1 MARLRTHQMKKIL
14 PLLLIGLLPGC
25 GWSSNGLPAPA
36 ASLRAPLKVRA
47 VSGQVQQVIGVDPA
61 GGTASR
67 IVIVTSGG
75 RRINFV
81 VKPTTTIYDST
92 WQAATLSGIKLR
104 QPVKVEYTLNDDG
117 LAEARSIKPAR
128 L

>member
-1 MARLRTHQMKKIL
+1 MKRIL
-14 PLLLIGLLPGC
+14 PLLLIGLLPAC
-25 GWSSNGLPAPA
+25 GWSSNGLPAHS

-47 VSGQVQQVIGVDPA
+47 VNGQVQQVIGVDPA

-92 WQAATLSGIKLR
+92 WQATTLSGIKLR
-104 QPVKVEYTLNDDG
+104 RPVKVEYTLNDDG